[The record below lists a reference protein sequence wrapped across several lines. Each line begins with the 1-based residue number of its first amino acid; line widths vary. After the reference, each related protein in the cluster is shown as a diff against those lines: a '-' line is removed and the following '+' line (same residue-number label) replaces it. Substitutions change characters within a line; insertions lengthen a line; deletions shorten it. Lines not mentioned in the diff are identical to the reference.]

1 MYGGSGKLGG
11 RGGGGGGRGSKR
23 NNNNNHHHHHH
34 SPYPPPPIHHRSI
47 TPQSG
52 RLSMGSSGGARNRQ
66 SNTTTAS
73 ASASTQSMT
82 TREETFN
89 IVSGNPLAF
98 AMIIRLAPNLVD
110 EIRRVEARGDTA
122 KIKFDVNA
130 NNPDE
135 NVIDVG
141 GKDFRFTWSHE
152 PGNLCDIYEE
162 RQSGEN
168 GSGLLVESG
177 GAWRKLNVQRVLDE
191 STKNHVK
198 MRSEEAERKLKARK
212 AIVLDHGN
220 SSVNSQMKTSITTA
234 VEGRMASKLRKEP
247 VFKKRKVEPTH
258 ASGGPPKSVYKS
270 GLSSTATGKGTLS
283 VSPGPSPRELSRPSA
298 SPLGLENLS
307 KGQMS
312 VEDIIVPPVT
322 SKEEAS
328 NREKEI
334 RSRGIHAAVLSV
346 NKNGMTGSPI
356 DVRSMLINALK
367 ENPKGLNFKALE
379 KAVGDPTVKIKPILE
394 KIATYQA
401 PGRYILKEG
410 VEMESVKKPL
420 SDSGSSPECVPD
432 LAANPEKVS
441 PSKFEQQPQLSP
453 QLEVSALVEKIDNEH
468 STPDRFGDRKASDHS
483 EERAGSSSDSSD
495 SDSSDSGSGSSD
507 SSKSK
512 SKSPAGSGSGS
523 SSDSESDGSS
533 SNKEGS
539 DVDVDIMTSDDEKE
553 EAENKV
559 HKPESRF
566 SISPHPLI
574 TEIQNE
580 QNVGHDDKPADQ
592 LFGSVGVYR
601 EPPDD
606 DNETGLIDV
615 TGSTPP
621 SATGRSMQETLPI
634 SPDLNHQGQSQRFST
649 GNVGNKMQNTKDG
662 VGLEHH
668 DSPER
673 ISSSDLK
680 YFDEKSET
688 ARRMKAGHSTQPP
701 ISGKNKGVMFIQNSN
716 FVSPNRPPHD
726 LSTEQTLQVMDRV
739 GNPTADTDL
748 QRGCGSSMPERS
760 QLDAQHSSLRN
771 ADLRAPGN
779 APDAVE
785 APKKYVQ
792 NTGRGNKNIGK
803 GPVFQDESDRS
814 TFSSSN
820 AYDKFSTTKDKVNR
834 ETLDG
839 DGYFYENTSTKN
851 VRQGVVGDNTPMP
864 FRPQFRKN
872 GEQAVNLKDAGQTIS
887 SDVESFLKDGSR
899 MATER
904 SLAVNGRGSFLR
916 RELSDLELGE
926 LREPMHIEDSQ
937 GTKKKF
943 EKKSSFKLSQS
954 NSHATDHP
962 NSDLNKGRA
971 TGKINQETRK
981 QLSPDSGVRVF
992 GNQEDTLRK
1001 RTVGDYIEESTRP
1014 QQVNSLPDNHQFPRV
1029 DHADPEVGF
1038 ELNKPAD
1045 RGTKSRKNETRKSQG
1060 KGTQGNESTSRKGS
1074 VHGSQRHGAKNE
1086 AHIMSPKIV
1095 KEKKSRKSNA
1105 GTQLKSKDNY
1115 WKENNDNSQQ
1125 KRETSPHEDN
1135 SAYFKYEKDEPE
1147 LKGPIKDFS
1156 QYKEYVQEYL
1166 EKYGSYCSL
1175 NKSLETYRN
1184 KFIRLGDNLQ
1194 LAKDSD
1200 VEEYYKLVEQ
1210 LRENYRQC
1218 GGSHKRLK
1226 KIFLVLHEE
1235 LKHLKKN
1242 IKDFAVSYAKD

>member
-11 RGGGGGGRGSKR
+11 RGGGGGRGSKR
-23 NNNNNHHHHHH
+23 NNNNNHNHH

-47 TPQSG
+47 PPQSG
-52 RLSMGSSGGARNRQ
+52 RLSIGSSGAAPRNRQ
-66 SNTTTAS
+66 SNTKTT
-73 ASASTQSMT
+73 SASTQST
-82 TREETFN
+82 ATREETFN

-110 EIRRVEARGDTA
+110 EIRHVEAHGGTA
-122 KIKFDVNA
+122 RIKFDVNA
-130 NNPDE
+130 NNPE
-135 NVIDVG
+135 GNVIDVG

-152 PGNLCDIYEE
+152 PGDLCDIYEE
-162 RQSGEN
+162 CQSGEN

-220 SSVNSQMKTSITTA
+220 SSVNSQMKTSSTA
-234 VEGRMASKLRKEP
+234 GVEGRMASKTRKEP
-247 VFKKRKVEPTH
+247 AFKKRIVELSH

-270 GLSSTATGKGTLS
+270 GLSSTATGKGRLS
-283 VSPGPSPRELSRPSA
+283 VSPGPSPPEQSRPSA
-298 SPLGLENLS
+298 SPLGLGNLS

-312 VEDIIVPPVT
+312 VEDIIAPPVT
-322 SKEEAS
+322 SKEETS

-334 RSRGIHAAVLSV
+334 RSRVIHAAVPSG
-346 NKNGMTGSPI
+346 NKISMTGSPI
-356 DVRSMLINALK
+356 DVRSMLITALK
-367 ENPKGLNFKALE
+367 DNPKGLNFKALE

-410 VEMESVKKPL
+410 VEVESFKKP
-420 SDSGSSPECVPD
+420 SPDSGSSPECVPD
-432 LAANPEKVS
+432 LATNSEKIS

-453 QLEVSALVEKIDNEH
+453 QLEVSALVEKIDNQH
-468 STPDRFGDRKASDHS
+468 TIPDLFGDRKVSDHS

-495 SDSSDSGSGSSD
+495 SDSSDSGSSD
-507 SSKSK
+507 SSRSK
-512 SKSPAGSGSGS
+512 SRSPAGSGSGS

-559 HKPESRF
+559 QKPESGF
-566 SISPHPLI
+566 SISPHPMS

-580 QNVGHDDKPADQ
+580 HNDANEDKQAGQ
-592 LFGSVGVYR
+592 LFGGVGIYR

-606 DNETGLIDV
+606 DNETGLIDI
-615 TGSTPP
+615 TGSTP
-621 SATGRSMQETLPI
+621 SRATGRSMQETLQF
-634 SPDLNHQGQSQRFST
+634 SPDLNHQGQSQQFST
-649 GNVGNKMQNTKDG
+649 ENVGNKRQNTKDG
-662 VGLEHH
+662 VRLEHH

-680 YFDEKSET
+680 YFEEKSES
-688 ARRMKAGHSTQPP
+688 ARRMKAGHSAQPL
-701 ISGKNKGVMFIQNSN
+701 ISVRNKGAMFNQNPN
-716 FVSPNRPPHD
+716 YLSPNRPPHD
-726 LSTEQTLQVMDRV
+726 LSSEQTLQVMDRV
-739 GNPTADTDL
+739 GNSTADTDL

-760 QLDAQHSSLRN
+760 QLDAQQSSQRN

-779 APDAVE
+779 EPDAVE
-785 APKKYVQ
+785 APKKNVQ
-792 NTGRGNKNIGK
+792 NTGHGNKNFGK

-834 ETLDG
+834 ETVGG
-839 DGYFYENTSTKN
+839 DK
-851 VRQGVVGDNTPMP
+851 TPMP
-864 FRPQFRKN
+864 FRSQYRKN
-872 GEQAVNLKDAGQTIS
+872 GEQAVNLKDAGQTIL
-887 SDVESFLKDGSR
+887 SDVESFPKDGNR
-899 MATER
+899 MDTER
-904 SLAVNGRGSFLR
+904 SLAVNGRGSILR
-916 RELSDLELGE
+916 REPSDLELGE

-937 GTKKKF
+937 GAKKKY
-943 EKKSSFKLSQS
+943 EKKNSFKLPES

-962 NSDLNKGRA
+962 NLDLNKGRA

-1001 RTVGDYIEESTRP
+1001 RTVGDDIDEATRP
-1014 QQVNSLPDNHQFPRV
+1014 QQVNSLPDIYQFPRV

-1045 RGTKSRKNETRKSQG
+1045 RGSKSRKNETRKSQG
-1060 KGTQGNESTSRKGS
+1060 KETQGNENTSRKAS

-1086 AHIMSPKIV
+1086 AQIVNPKIV

-1105 GTQLKSKDNY
+1105 GTQLKGKDNY
-1115 WKENNDNSQQ
+1115 LMENHTNSQ
-1125 KRETSPHEDN
+1125 KNREPSPDEDN
-1135 SAYFKYEKDEPE
+1135 SVYFKYEKDEPE

-1156 QYKEYVQEYL
+1156 KYKEYVQEYL
-1166 EKYGSYCSL
+1166 EKYDSYCSL

-1184 KFIRLGDNLQ
+1184 KFNRLGHNLQ
-1194 LAKDSD
+1194 LAKDTD
-1200 VEEYYKLVEQ
+1200 LEEYYKLVEQ
-1210 LRENYRQC
+1210 LRENYRQY

-1235 LKHLKKN
+1235 LKHLKKS